1 MSEWMLA
8 IGLALAG
15 FLASNLDN
23 LVLMVLLRATGAGAA
38 RIVAGFM
45 LVLVLVTAAA
55 MGGGWLLAGLSPRAT
70 GWLGLVPFCL
80 GMAAFLR
87 MWFGGEDERD
97 AVTAADTAPGFAGIA
112 ALMLATSGDSVALF
126 TATYADTDIAYWIP
140 MALAVLV
147 AGASWCGLAV
157 GLGARIG
164 HGNWLVRYGGVVMP
178 LMMIGIG
185 VYILLDTPTDLL

>member
-38 RIVAGFM
+38 RIAVGFM
-45 LVLVLVTAAA
+45 LVLVLVTALA

-70 GWLGLVPFCL
+70 GWLGLVPLGL
-80 GMAAFLR
+80 GMAALLR
-87 MWFGGEDERD
+87 MWFGGDEEFD
-97 AVTAADTAPGFAGIA
+97 AVTVADTAPGFVGTA
-112 ALMLATSGDSVALF
+112 ALMLATSGDSVALYA
-126 TATYADTDIAYWIP
+126 ATYADTDIAYWMP

-147 AGASWCGLAV
+147 AGVSWCGLAI

-164 HGNWLVRYGGVVMP
+164 RGSWLIRHAGVVMP
-178 LMMIGIG
+178 MMMIGIG